1 MLIAFLFSP
10 FKQSERNATKAD
22 FNRKRVSRVFL
33 SLSFKQERGIAV
45 GVTCDV
51 GVFFERANV
60 FAPESTMT
68 AVQPNI
74 NKQLSHA
81 QNTPPL
87 HARLIVI
94 ASGFD
99 GYLPLL

>member
-33 SLSFKQERGIAV
+33 SLSVKQERGIAV

-60 FAPESTMT
+60 FAPRRKYHDSCPTQHKQAAFARAKYAST
-68 AVQPNI
+68 AC
-74 NKQLSHA
+74 
-81 QNTPPL
+81 
-87 HARLIVI
+87 
-94 ASGFD
+94 
-99 GYLPLL
+99 